1 MAFLLSPSR
10 KPYLVYLKTL
20 RIGQGRGRGR
30 MFGQKKVS
38 HRNYQEF
45 IPERK
50 SFSFASCSWKS
61 FYLRCQ
67 VLGTDIW
74 KVLSNTE
81 KLFISYDSS

>member
-20 RIGQGRGRGR
+20 RIGQGRERGR

-50 SFSFASCSWKS
+50 SHLLLAH
-61 FYLRCQ
+61 
-67 VLGTDIW
+67 G
-74 KVLSNTE
+74 N
-81 KLFISYDSS
+81 LFTCVAKFLILISGRY